1 MIPLLVPMAISLLI
15 ESYASADGLCGK
27 PCWAVLRNANSS
39 FCSFCRSAEGCWPF
53 PRMNFNI
60 VAAAVDASGPALFYS
75 SLPPSTLVRHVHIQ
89 TENSTTLLLLTLRFR
104 FSTKTLRL
112 LNCAIFFAPRSVRKA
127 TGRLMLRDE
136 PRFICFST
144 LCFALPRLGGF
155 FTIQHCVPRRE
166 PSRYLAHLL
175 SPDGPLRKGVSLRC
189 SINVYTRERRD
200 SSSAQRSSPDWLW
213 SIRLISALRW
223 CW

>member
-1 MIPLLVPMAISLLI
+1 
-15 ESYASADGLCGK
+15 
-27 PCWAVLRNANSS
+27 
-39 FCSFCRSAEGCWPF
+39 
-53 PRMNFNI
+53 MNFNI
-60 VAAAVDASGPALFYS
+60 VAAVDASGPALFYS

-89 TENSTTLLLLTLRFR
+89 TKNSTTLLLFTLRFS

-136 PRFICFST
+136 PRFICFCT

-155 FTIQHCVPRRE
+155 FTIQHCAPRRE

-200 SSSAQRSSPDWLW
+200 SSSAQRSSPDWLR